1 MKKYNL
7 FLEKTEDYKVKV
19 LCNEVPKAVEVFRDL
34 LKMEREAQEVFAM
47 ISLDTKKNVIGVF
60 EVSRGAVD
68 KTIVEPAEVF
78 KRALLSNA
86 HTIIV
91 GHNHPS
97 GDPKPSIRD
106 IGITDKLRKVGE
118 NLGIEIIDH
127 VIIGDGCYYSFLEEG
142 LI

>member
-7 FLEKTEDYKVKV
+7 FLEKVEEYKVDVK
-19 LCNEVPKAVEVFRDL
+19 CSQTEKAAEVFRDL
-34 LKMEREAQEVFAM
+34 LKMENEAQEVFAM

-60 EVSRGAVD
+60 EVSRGAID

-86 HTIIV
+86 HTIII

-97 GDPKPSIRD
+97 GDPDPSVLDIR
-106 IGITDKLRKVGE
+106 ITDRLKKVGE
-118 NLGIEIIDH
+118 NLGIPVLDH
-127 VIIGDGCYYSFLEEG
+127 IVIGDGCYYSFLEEG

>member
-1 MKKYNL
+1 M
-7 FLEKTEDYKVKV
+7 

-60 EVSRGAVD
+60 EVSRGAID

-97 GDPKPSIRD
+97 GYPKPSIRD
-106 IGITDKLRKVGE
+106 IGITDRLRKVGE

-127 VIIGDGCYYSFLEEG
+127 IIIGDGCYYSFLEEG